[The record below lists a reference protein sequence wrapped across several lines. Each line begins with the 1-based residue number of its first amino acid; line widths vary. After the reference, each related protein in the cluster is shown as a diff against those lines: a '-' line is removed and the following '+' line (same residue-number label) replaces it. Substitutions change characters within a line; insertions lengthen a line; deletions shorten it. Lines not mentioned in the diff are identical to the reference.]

1 MSLIVQKY
9 GGSSVADPDRIKA
22 VARRVVETA
31 RQDHRVV
38 VVVSAMGK
46 TTDSLLALASQI
58 TPNPEPREMDMLLA
72 TGEQVSIAL
81 LAMAIQGLGCPARS
95 FTGAQVGI
103 FTDTAHTKA
112 RIRKIESDRI
122 AQALD
127 AGCVAVV
134 AGFQG
139 VTPEE
144 EITTLGRGGSDLT
157 GVALAAAL
165 KTWAAMPGRSGTRR
179 IETLACPRSWVTPVT
194 IASSIPLSSLVTRV
208 PGSGLKVERTWTGT
222 PYFLANSTARDWS
235 TLAPRL
241 AISSISSYETRRS
254 FRASGTMFGSAV

>member
-9 GGSSVADPDRIKA
+9 GGSSVADPDKIKA

-31 RQDHRVV
+31 RQGHRVV

-46 TTDSLLALASQI
+46 TTDSLVELASRI
-58 TPNPEPREMDMLLA
+58 TPTPQPRELDMLLA

-81 LAMAIQGLGCPARS
+81 LSMAIQNLGHPARS

-127 AGCVAVV
+127 SGHIAVV
-134 AGFQG
+134 AG
-139 VTPEE
+139 
-144 EITTLGRGGSDLT
+144 
-157 GVALAAAL
+157 
-165 KTWAAMPGRSGTRR
+165 
-179 IETLACPRSWVTPVT
+179 
-194 IASSIPLSSLVTRV
+194 
-208 PGSGLKVERTWTGT
+208 
-222 PYFLANSTARDWS
+222 
-235 TLAPRL
+235 
-241 AISSISSYETRRS
+241 
-254 FRASGTMFGSAV
+254 